1 MYVERSSS
9 GVKVEGG
16 SIHRPVKGQ
25 KVPNTQ
31 RASEASQ
38 MVTNGK

>member
-1 MYVERSSS
+1 MYWERSSN
-9 GVKVEGG
+9 GVKVGGG

-31 RASEASQ
+31 KASEASQ
-38 MVTNGK
+38 MATNGK